1 MTMRPRQLGSM
12 EQLRRHNLQ
21 RVLRTIYSGAA
32 ESRAE
37 LAVVTGLTKPTVST
51 LVGEL
56 LAEGLIS
63 ERGPGRSG
71 ESGGKRPT
79 LLSFEPR
86 ARQVIGVSVVGN
98 RALGALSDLA
108 GETSALHVCEL
119 SQREELLESVT
130 DVVAALIP
138 QLDAAML
145 GVGVGLPGSG
155 SGPSVA
161 EALTARFGVPV
172 HVGNQAE
179 LSALGQLAFAD
190 GVDQAGTLVNLIV
203 DGGIEMGVGLAG
215 GAVHYGSDLG
225 DVRLPVAERN
235 VPPSLRDRLSWGA
248 IKDRVAAAIG
258 SAYAPLYAADDPTGR
273 AESGQPSY
281 LRLRSAAVQGNEAAQ
296 QLIDELAD
304 DLAPVLAWLIAT
316 VRPDQ
321 VSLGG
326 RLSDLGEPFLR
337 LLRERAEGYLPP
349 QQLADVALSLAYSEQ
364 LAAMG
369 AVALVMQ
376 AELEL
381 FEP

>member
-1 MTMRPRQLGSM
+1 M
-12 EQLRRHNLQ
+12 EQLRRHNLL
-21 RVLRTIYSGAA
+21 RVLRAVYSGAA
-32 ESRAE
+32 QSRAE

-56 LAEGLIS
+56 LSDGLIS

-86 ARQVIGVSVVGN
+86 ARQVIGVSMVGN
-98 RALGALSDLA
+98 RALGALSDLV

-119 SQREELLESVT
+119 PASEDRSADDTEVLVDVSAA
-130 DVVAALIP
+130 VVAALIP
-138 QLDAAML
+138 QLDAPLL

-155 SGPSVA
+155 SRPAIANS
-161 EALTARFGVPV
+161 LQQRFGVPV
-172 HVGNQAE
+172 HLGNQAE

-225 DVRLPVAERN
+225 DLRVGAGKDARARLAP
-235 VPPSLRDRLSWGA
+235 LRERLSWDVV
-248 IKDRVAAAIG
+248 KERVTQALDG
-258 SAYAPLYAADDPTGR
+258 EVAPDGVSLSDA
-273 AESGQPSY
+273 GQPSY
-281 LRLRSAAVQGNEAAQ
+281 LRLRSAAVHGNLAAAGLIEA
-296 QLIDELAD
+296 LAD
-304 DLAPVLAWLIAT
+304 ELAPVLAWLIAT
-316 VRPDQ
+316 LRPGQ

-326 RLSDLGEPFLR
+326 RLSDLGEPFLE
-337 LLRERAEGYLPP
+337 LLRDRAGAYLPAEE
-349 QQLADVALSLAYSEQ
+349 LGEVALSLAYSEQ
-364 LAAMG
+364 LGAMG
-369 AVALVMQ
+369 AVALVAQ

-381 FEP
+381 LEP